1 VHRDPGHAVP
11 GPVDGVH
18 HPSYREVWD
27 RVLPETRDPYEARDR
42 FEPELAAR
50 EDYLDRYARAS
61 GSTPCTG

>member
-1 VHRDPGHAVP
+1 
-11 GPVDGVH
+11 VH